1 MDPNTTSA
9 AYNPQIIEAR
19 KATLA
24 EKLRRAILGR
34 GVEES
39 VPQEQKV
46 LSRFNHG
53 GHGEHGG
60 VKELDAKS
68 AAQKFIIKRTLS
80 GAAEEGKVVG
90 KAATLKGARKSRDL
104 HDLKYG
110 AVAHRIYDASGKSF
124 SAKLRLREL
133 ADISIGTAKKVLRE
147 IRAGN
152 PGLRI
157 FRPESSPMM
166 AQYISPHTPK
176 KMIKAAREQLVDFQP
191 NGRDFK
197 LAPNSMIVPRDVARR
212 DPDIKQ
218 HVEDMKKMVL
228 SSIPKKL
235 VPIQQAAYKK
245 AESLNSPVG
254 MALHEAGH
262 ATMPESVSK
271 NISKLQQ
278 AAAKNGGISMTDPY
292 FKTGI
297 DEEYRANREVLNKI
311 KQHGTA
317 QEADSWRKRS
327 QDQIKI
333 GYRAPV
339 FNAAMMQEASPEEL
353 EKAMAGLTPLS
364 LKRRVLQKYPHI
376 RKQQLSAK
384 LRLRELA
391 AATLIDKPL
400 LKEDEKLLK
409 DGAAKRALIGNS
421 LPGALGVGVGALYGY
436 GAHSV
441 LNDGRADSEIG
452 RIFPKLLKH
461 AKSSSKGKYAL
472 IGAAAGA
479 IPAVISYPIDY
490 AGRSARREGLKK
502 YPKSV
507 GELGTP
513 GYTKSYPENSALS
526 TLKAYFRKKE
536 MSAKFF
542 GRMEDED
549 TALRKAGR
557 VAGTA
562 AIGGLA
568 GRMAAWHPVHG
579 GKMNRATMIGAGL
592 GALSQ
597 GVAEHIASAKTGI
610 YGEPVK
616 VTDESRKSTRDIG
629 RTLPSLGLMG
639 AGLAASFRAREDG
652 MDDTINEVR
661 IRMGRNASDEYAA
674 KQQAKARRAMGMGG
688 ETFIP
693 KMPNFSLPFGPKSAT
708 PRSVDE
714 TGGGLEQKLERL
726 AKSAKGT
733 PEGEAAARKLN
744 ALRSREG
751 KTFMGKVKK
760 AVAKVSS
767 KFKSG
772 NVAPQKVIGRLLS
785 AKLRLRELAQGFAI
799 PPEIAAPIMARRQE
813 LMKNPDY
820 ANVQGYLVKKD
831 NQHIMES
838 VLKRGG
844 KPNIRDGQVVSAY
857 FPGKKDLSAKLRLRE
872 LARQAA
878 YDPYAVQ
885 AQPAEPG
892 QTGRDFR
899 NAALGIGA
907 LGAGGGVAYAGFRG
921 AQAAK
926 SAQTLTDDALK
937 TSGEARKAARSARVA
952 AARFNRAGKVL
963 KRQLT
968 TFPTFKKVASKI
980 FEEDLQSLK
989 ELADRSVE
997 LNSITYH
1004 ETNADILRRKAR
1016 GHREKRDESTGMWP
1030 YAVAAPGI
1038 LAASPALRAESSGRV
1053 ASLGKRLWKGE
1064 HADNTAHMGNKVA
1077 GILRA
1082 HPGKVVSALALAPAA
1097 VLGGNL
1103 AYHTIAARSK
1113 DRGVNKE
1120 LKLANEMRRQR
1131 NAEAMKK

>member
-24 EKLRRAILGR
+24 EKLRRAIGLRR

-39 VPQEQKV
+39 VPE
-46 LSRFNHG
+46 
-53 GHGEHGG
+53 E
-60 VKELDAKS
+60 
-68 AAQKFIIKRTLS
+68 RTIL
-80 GAAEEGKVVG
+80 
-90 KAATLKGARKSRDL
+90 
-104 HDLKYG
+104 
-110 AVAHRIYDASGKSF
+110 

-176 KMIKAAREQLVDFQP
+176 KMIKAAQEQLVNFQP

-212 DPDIKQ
+212 DPDLKE

-311 KQHGTA
+311 KQHGTP

-339 FNAAMMQEASPEEL
+339 FYDALMQEASPEEL
-353 EKAMAGLTPLS
+353 QKAMTGGSTPLS

-391 AATLIDKPL
+391 
-400 LKEDEKLLK
+400 
-409 DGAAKRALIGNS
+409 
-421 LPGALGVGVGALYGY
+421 
-436 GAHSV
+436 
-441 LNDGRADSEIG
+441 
-452 RIFPKLLKH
+452 
-461 AKSSSKGKYAL
+461 
-472 IGAAAGA
+472 
-479 IPAVISYPIDY
+479 
-490 AGRSARREGLKK
+490 
-502 YPKSV
+502 
-507 GELGTP
+507 
-513 GYTKSYPENSALS
+513 
-526 TLKAYFRKKE
+526 
-536 MSAKFF
+536 
-542 GRMEDED
+542 
-549 TALRKAGR
+549 
-557 VAGTA
+557 
-562 AIGGLA
+562 
-568 GRMAAWHPVHG
+568 
-579 GKMNRATMIGAGL
+579 
-592 GALSQ
+592 
-597 GVAEHIASAKTGI
+597 
-610 YGEPVK
+610 
-616 VTDESRKSTRDIG
+616 
-629 RTLPSLGLMG
+629 
-639 AGLAASFRAREDG
+639 
-652 MDDTINEVR
+652 
-661 IRMGRNASDEYAA
+661 
-674 KQQAKARRAMGMGG
+674 
-688 ETFIP
+688 
-693 KMPNFSLPFGPKSAT
+693 
-708 PRSVDE
+708 
-714 TGGGLEQKLERL
+714 
-726 AKSAKGT
+726 
-733 PEGEAAARKLN
+733 
-744 ALRSREG
+744 
-751 KTFMGKVKK
+751 
-760 AVAKVSS
+760 
-767 KFKSG
+767 
-772 NVAPQKVIGRLLS
+772 
-785 AKLRLRELAQGFAI
+785 
-799 PPEIAAPIMARRQE
+799 
-813 LMKNPDY
+813 
-820 ANVQGYLVKKD
+820 
-831 NQHIMES
+831 
-838 VLKRGG
+838 
-844 KPNIRDGQVVSAY
+844 
-857 FPGKKDLSAKLRLRE
+857 
-872 LARQAA
+872 RQAS

-892 QTGRDFR
+892 QAGRDFR

-926 SAQTLTDDALK
+926 SAQVLTDDALK

-952 AARFNRAGKVL
+952 AARVNRAGKVI
-963 KRQLT
+963 KTQLT

-1053 ASLGKRLWKGE
+1053 ASLGKKLWKGE
-1064 HADNTAHMGNKVA
+1064 HADNTAHIGNKVA

-1113 DRGVNKE
+1113 DSGVNKE

-1131 NAEAMKK
+1131 NAEALKKS